1 MQENNIN
8 ISQNFEFESEA
19 DLNETIGQIVKQAR
33 TEKGIRIEKAAS
45 ETKLKIQYLQ
55 AIEKDDFDE
64 LPAPIYAKNFI
75 RIYANFLGLDGIEV
89 SKKYDSKNIGISGLT
104 PQKKIAL
111 TYYVSSFFHFFFRHP
126 VILLGIVVV
135 MIILLFYPGGSDD
148 IEHDELPSFP
158 STTLQ
163 PASLDDYQPVFD
175 LNEPLPKS

>member
-8 ISQNFEFESEA
+8 MSQDFEFESVTE
-19 DLNETIGQIVKQAR
+19 LNETIGQIINR
-33 TEKGIRIEKAAS
+33 SRLGKGIKIEKAAF

-55 AIEKDDFDE
+55 AIENDDFDS

-89 SKKYDSKNIGISGLT
+89 SKKYDSTNIGIAGL
-104 PQKKIAL
+104 PPRKKPAF
-111 TYYVSSFFHFFFRHP
+111 TYYVSLLFNFLFRHP
-126 VILLGIVVV
+126 FILLGIVVV
-135 MIILLFYPGGSDD
+135 LIILFFYPSGSDD

-158 STTLQ
+158 SATLQ
-163 PASLDDYQPVFD
+163 PVSLDDYQPVFD

>member
-8 ISQNFEFESEA
+8 MSQDFEFESEV
-19 DLNETIGQIVKQAR
+19 DLNETIGQVINRSRV
-33 TEKGIRIEKAAS
+33 EKGIKIEKAAL

-55 AIEKDDFDE
+55 AIEKDDFDA

-75 RIYANFLGLDGIEV
+75 RIYANFLGLDGVGI
-89 SKKYDSKNIGISGLT
+89 SKKYDSTNIGLAGL
-104 PQKKIAL
+104 PARKKTAF
-111 TYYVSSFFHFFFRHP
+111 TYYISLFFHFLFRHP
-126 VILLGIVVV
+126 FILLGIIVVL
-135 MIILLFYPGGSDD
+135 IILFFYPGGSDD

>member
-1 MQENNIN
+1 MQDNNIN
-8 ISQNFEFESEA
+8 KPQDFEFEPEV
-19 DLNETIGQIVKQAR
+19 DLNESIGQIIKRAR

-75 RIYANFLGLDGIEV
+75 RIYANFLGLNGIEV

-104 PQKKIAL
+104 QQKKIAL
-111 TYYVSSFFHFFFRHP
+111 TYYVSSLFHFLFRHP
-126 VILLGIVVV
+126 FILLGIAVIL
-135 MIILLFYPGGSDD
+135 IILFFYPVGSDD

-158 STTLQ
+158 SAAFQ
-163 PASLDDYQPVFD
+163 PPSLDDYQPVFD
-175 LNEPLPKS
+175 LNEPFPKS